1 MLSSGEGWGTNGA
14 NVSIPRRQFGATKR
28 AAPRHG
34 FNANTIDEMFAPW
47 STSAMDSNFDHPS
60 QPETLSDALHSYK
73 VSNSTVIRS
82 STHRNFLGVAPGALS
97 LLEIFPPA
105 LQTFNTVVTNLLVQ
119 PRLLLPNSGPS
130 KYTAL
135 AMYFAS
141 KAAQCTYST
150 LHTCHLALRRG
161 AAEGVFSGKRR
172 LSARE
177 AAVAAVA
184 SNMCAFPPA
193 LTYADR
199 QRLHSVLSRSAVD
212 SVVLAVALMGMLN
225 LTMTAF
231 AVDLDKHA
239 VDAVGALA
247 SAAGWTSGNHRIVD
261 NSVTLNRNYRAPS
274 APTRGRYARKPDR
287 QDRQPSRHTS
297 YRPPLGNDRQPLRAR
312 SLRAFGSSGDVS
324 ITQRKRGVPKAWP
337 AVGDF
342 LTEKIGHSFPIFSR
356 LRNARAVR
364 ALATALLVNLDEHE
378 CSIDVE
384 IKYLAAVIYATLNG
398 NHLMSNEFG
407 RLASNKH
414 ILAAVTTFAADN
426 TPVPFSSAVRHA
438 LADTV
443 LTPAQKRILYVAKAC
458 SMSPPVIAPR
468 MVKLMRDHMPPP
480 QIVELVT
487 WLGLVATF
495 HRLYVYYLPNCLD
508 RNFLHQSTRGDE
520 MDDNDAMSEMS
531 FT

>member
-1 MLSSGEGWGTNGA
+1 
-14 NVSIPRRQFGATKR
+14 
-28 AAPRHG
+28 
-34 FNANTIDEMFAPW
+34 
-47 STSAMDSNFDHPS
+47 
-60 QPETLSDALHSYK
+60 
-73 VSNSTVIRS
+73 
-82 STHRNFLGVAPGALS
+82 
-97 LLEIFPPA
+97 
-105 LQTFNTVVTNLLVQ
+105 
-119 PRLLLPNSGPS
+119 
-130 KYTAL
+130 
-135 AMYFAS
+135 MYFAS

-172 LSARE
+172 LSSRE

-199 QRLHSVLSRSAVD
+199 QRLHTVLSRGAVD

-231 AVDLDKHA
+231 AVDLDKDA

-261 NSVTLNRNYRAPS
+261 NNIGMNRNYRAPS

-297 YRPPLGNDRQPLRAR
+297 YRPPLSAERQPLRAR
-312 SLRAFGSSGDVS
+312 SLRAFGSTGDVS
-324 ITQRKRGVPKAWP
+324 IQQRKRGVPKSWP

-356 LRNARAVR
+356 LRNTRAVR
-364 ALATALLVNLDEHE
+364 SLATALLLNLDEHE

-398 NHLMSNEFG
+398 NHLMSNEFT

-414 ILAAVTTFAADN
+414 ILAAVVAFATDD

-443 LTPAQKRILYVAKAC
+443 LTPSQKRILYVAKAC
-458 SMSPPVIAPR
+458 SMSPPVITGR
-468 MVKLMRDHMPPP
+468 MVKMMRDHMPPP

-487 WLGLVATF
+487 WLGLIATF

-508 RNFLHQSTRGDE
+508 RTFLHQSTRVDE